1 MLNQVPTNSRS
12 TKSAS
17 RPRGV
22 GQLSLV
28 EHSLCPLEARSSLT
42 PNLVHA
48 VQYHYTDTQRRR
60 QIANV
65 RVFAPLGL
73 SSGDEFYLWGLLA
86 LTLSQPDSDGC
97 LFATPHWCLRQLG
110 IIDSQFRR
118 GGRQYRQFTSVLER
132 LSVVSYLSDAC
143 YDPTQ
148 AEYRRV
154 SFGFLSYS
162 LPVDPNS
169 CRAWRIVW
177 NPVFFSLVKSLGGSM
192 RFDLE
197 YYRALDPAARRLFL
211 FLLKVGYRSGRLP
224 IFDLRHLAVDLLGLS
239 SKLALRDMKV
249 KIGRTLTRLEEAGV
263 IQRWAIIRVSQ
274 GRFSVSFE
282 RGKNLTTSPAHN
294 ELQPDAEQSPL
305 LEGLLAIGFDPPSA
319 VRLVRRFPTR
329 LVAEWSDITQAA
341 LERFGKDYFHKS
353 PMAYLVDSLSK
364 AADGIRTPPDW
375 WHAVRKAEQ
384 QRQEPSVEGRQL
396 FSRLIEEVFG
406 AERNVSAKPISQSK
420 SKRGLERAGDLLK
433 TSF

>member
-1 MLNQVPTNSRS
+1 MLKRVSPNSS
-12 TKSAS
+12 VLKSAS
-17 RPRGV
+17 RHVGV

-28 EHSLCPLEARSSLT
+28 EHSLCPLETRGSLT
-42 PNLVHA
+42 SNLVHA

-60 QIANV
+60 QTANV

-73 SSGDEFYLWGLLA
+73 SSSDELYLWGLLA

-97 LFATPHWCLRQLG
+97 LFATPHWCLCQLG
-110 IIDSQFRR
+110 LIDSRSRR

-177 NPVFFSLVKSLGGSM
+177 NPVFFSLVKSIGGSM

-197 YYRALDPAARRLFL
+197 QYRALDPAARRLFL
-211 FLLKVGYRSGRLP
+211 LLLKVGYRSGRLP

-239 SKLALRDMKV
+239 SKLAVRDMKV
-249 KIGRTLTRLEEAGV
+249 KTGRTLRRLEEAGV
-263 IQRWAIIRVSQ
+263 IQRWAINRVSQ

-282 RGKNLTTSPAHN
+282 RGKNPTTSPACN
-294 ELQPDAEQSPL
+294 EFQPNAEQSPL
-305 LEGLLAIGFDPPSA
+305 LEGLLAIGFDQPSA

-329 LVAEWSDITQAA
+329 LVAEWTDITQAA
-341 LERFGKDYFHKS
+341 LERFGCDYFHKS

-384 QRQEPSVEGRQL
+384 QKQEPTVESREL
-396 FSRLIEEVFG
+396 FSRLIAEVFG
-406 AERNVSAKPISQSK
+406 AERDVPAKPTPRPK

>member
-1 MLNQVPTNSRS
+1 MSQRGPSNSAVL
-12 TKSAS
+12 KSAS
-17 RPRGV
+17 RPIGV

-28 EHSLCPLEARSSLT
+28 EHSLCPLEARTSLT

-48 VQYHYTDTQRRR
+48 VQYHYTDAQRRR
-60 QIANV
+60 QTANV

-73 SSGDEFYLWGLLA
+73 SSGDELYLWGLLA

-110 IIDSQFRR
+110 LIDSRSRR

-143 YDPTQ
+143 YDPNQ
-148 AEYRRV
+148 SEYRRV

-177 NPVFFSLVKSLGGSM
+177 NPVFFNLVKSLGGSM
-192 RFDLE
+192 RFDLGC
-197 YYRALDPAARRLFL
+197 YRALDPAARRLFL

-224 IFDLRHLAVDLLGLS
+224 VFDLKHLAVDLLGLS
-239 SKLALRDMKV
+239 AKLAVRDMKV
-249 KIGRTLTRLEEAGV
+249 KVTRTLRRLEDVGV
-263 IQRWAIIRVSQ
+263 LQRWEIARVSQ
-274 GRFSVSFE
+274 GRYSVSLE
-282 RGKNLTTSPAHN
+282 RGENLTAATASVGF
-294 ELQPDAEQSPL
+294 QPNAEQSPL
-305 LEGLLAIGFDPPSA
+305 IDGLLAIGFDQPSA
-319 VRLVRRFPTR
+319 VRLVRRFPNR
-329 LVAEWSDITQAA
+329 LVAEWTDITQAA

-364 AADGIRTPPDW
+364 AAEGIRTPPDW

-384 QRQEPSVEGRQL
+384 QQQEPTTESRQL
-396 FSRLIEEVFG
+396 FSRLIEEVSA
-406 AERNVSAKPISQSK
+406 AERNVSVKPTAQPK
-420 SKRGLERAGDLLK
+420 TKRGLERAGDLLK